1 MVRKR
6 VLCGLLVMLF
16 AVGVCGCAG
25 LQRGPSDEELIQQT
39 LAQWKAGMESQ
50 NVDVMMATISEEF
63 VSDEGGSK
71 ADFREFLTR
80 MIDDG
85 TLSGAQMDIES
96 AMIAIEG
103 DMASVEN
110 IGLSGDRGSIVL
122 DMDLKKE
129 ADGMWR
135 TVALQAY

>member
-50 NVDVMMATISEEF
+50 NIDVMMATISEEF

-80 MIDDG
+80 MIDEG